1 VRQTCARGFDDKGR
15 PDIIPGN
22 DPTPEGSDNIFPGVD
37 GGANWMSH
45 SYSPLTKLHYLF
57 VRDERRLF
65 NKYAV
70 RHGAE
75 ELNMAPTVSA
85 SNPQSRSDSAGPGG
99 APKPAPRENNGIFGA
114 GGNLPPGATPS
125 RRPIRFSPEESWGK
139 VVAMD
144 PLTGTARWE
153 HKVISPPW
161 SGVMATAG
169 NLVFGGTI
177 EGVVF
182 ALDARTGQRLW
193 YFEANDRVYSSP
205 ISYLVDGK
213 QYVSLPVGDVLITFG
228 L

>member
-1 VRQTCARGFDDKGR
+1 
-15 PDIIPGN
+15 
-22 DPTPEGSDNIFPGVD
+22 
-37 GGANWMSH
+37 
-45 SYSPLTKLHYLF
+45 
-57 VRDERRLF
+57 
-65 NKYAV
+65 
-70 RHGAE
+70 
-75 ELNMAPTVSA
+75 
-85 SNPQSRSDSAGPGG
+85 
-99 APKPAPRENNGIFGA
+99 
-114 GGNLPPGATPS
+114 
-125 RRPIRFSPEESWGK
+125 
-139 VVAMD
+139 MD

-161 SGVMATAG
+161 SGVMATGG